1 MNGLIEQWGSP
12 TIIQDSGIEIT
23 YPLTFNNTPTVVATP
38 KTASL
43 DRDQRYMFQIYNILS
58 NKFTVYMNTSK
69 ANSITWNAIGY

>member
-1 MNGLIEQWGSP
+1 MIEQWGTP
-12 TIIQDSGIEIT
+12 TITQDSGIDIT

-58 NKFTVYMNTSK
+58 NKFTVYMNTNK
-69 ANSITWNAIGY
+69 PNGITWEAIGY

>member
-69 ANSITWNAIGY
+69 PNGITWNAIGY